1 MKRIG
6 LSIGLFAMGV
16 FFSTGASAQAAA
28 PGAAAVP
35 EGGANTHDG
44 FYFRIGLNFGP
55 LITTA
60 TPEVNGQEGEDIKY
74 SGLHIGSDLMF
85 GGTPVPGLAIGGALV
100 SGFTT
105 DPTVKQG
112 SVEGK
117 ADGTMIFSGIAAF
130 GDYYF
135 DPHGGGHAMLLLG
148 FAAADFVSSSGSS
161 GGNDPTGPMVGIG
174 GGYDFWIG
182 NEWSVG
188 PFARVIYAPLSAK
201 EDPVKVKYSYLYP
214 SIGVSFVLH

>member
-1 MKRIG
+1 MKRNG
-6 LSIGLFAMGV
+6 LSIGLFAMGL

-28 PGAAAVP
+28 PPPETAGAH
-35 EGGANTHDG
+35 THDG

-55 LITTA
+55 LMTTA
-60 TPEVNGQEGEDIKY
+60 TPEVNGQEGTESKY
-74 SGLHIGSDLMF
+74 SGLHTGTDLMF
-85 GGTPVPGLAIGGALV
+85 GGTPVPGLAIGGALIT
-100 SGFTT
+100 GFTS
-105 DPTVKQG
+105 DPTVKTG
-112 SVEGK
+112 DLEGK

-148 FAAADFVSSSGSS
+148 FATADFVSDEGNS
-161 GGNDPTGPMVGIG
+161 GGKDPTGPMVGIG

-188 PFARVIYAPLSAK
+188 PFARILYAPLSVE
-201 EDPVKVKYSYLYP
+201 EDPVKIKYSYLYP

>member
-6 LSIGLFAMGV
+6 LSIGLIAAGLC
-16 FFSTGASAQAAA
+16 FSGLASAQAAA
-28 PGAAAVP
+28 PPPDA
-35 EGGANTHDG
+35 GGAHTHDG
-44 FYFRIGLNFGP
+44 FYFRIGLNIGP
-55 LITTA
+55 LMTTA
-60 TPEVNGQEGEDIKY
+60 TPEVNGTEGTEAKY
-74 SGLHIGSDLMF
+74 SGLHTGTDLMF

-100 SGFTT
+100 TNFTS
-105 DPTVKQG
+105 DPTVKAG

-135 DPHGGGHAMLLLG
+135 DPHGGGHVMLMLG

-161 GGNDPTGPMVGIG
+161 GGNDPTGPMVAIG

-188 PFARVIYAPLSAK
+188 PVARILYAPLSA
-201 EDPVKVKYSYLYP
+201 EEEPLKVKYSYLYP
-214 SIGVSFVLH
+214 SIGVAFTLH